1 MGQTAIRGSAGPCA
15 PRTKARGINPCA
27 TVRRSRLGEARS
39 VQVPCAFCNGTG
51 KDPFGIMSRLSTCCV
66 CQGRGV
72 VAVEDSHEW
81 CAHCGGTGAVKRLT
95 CTVCGGRGVL
105 PVLKGPTEVCPE
117 CGGSGDDPAAPAM
130 ACLECRGR
138 GKVPA
143 AGHGS
148 PRRAREAADKR
159 NVPPGTAQ

>member
-1 MGQTAIRGSAGPCA
+1 MGQTAIGEE
-15 PRTKARGINPCA
+15 RT
-27 TVRRSRLGEARS
+27 T
-39 VQVPCAFCNGTG
+39 QMPCAFCHGTG
-51 KDPFGIMSRLSTCCV
+51 KDPFGILSSLSTCCV
-66 CQGRGV
+66 CLGKGT
-72 VAVEDSHEW
+72 VAVEASHEW

-117 CGGSGDDPAAPAM
+117 CGGTGDDPSASAM

-138 GKVPA
+138 GKIPA

-159 NVPPGTAQ
+159 NVPPGRANAKRNNRKGAKG